1 MKLTKKELEEKAKE
15 AELQNAELRKQS
27 IELEAQLTLLME
39 ANQQLASMLQES
51 NQRTT
56 ELFELINK
64 QGFDSEQLLDGKYLL
79 LAYSTQMY
87 RSN

>member
-1 MKLTKKELEEKAKE
+1 MKLTKKELEEKARE

-27 IELEAQLTLLME
+27 VELEAQLALLLE

-64 QGFDSEQLLDGKYLL
+64 QGFDSEQVLDGKYLL